1 MLHVHTAGQAEQAGT
16 EDQGLTLTGLSNGMS
31 PGTRQQL
38 SKGLSDTAFS
48 GLRSP
53 SQAQIARETAY

>member
-16 EDQGLTLTGLSNGMS
+16 EDQGLPLTGLSNGMVQELGSSS
-31 PGTRQQL
+31 P
-38 SKGLSDTAFS
+38 KDTAFS

-53 SQAQIARETAY
+53 SQAQTARETAY